1 MLLGLDGLFSTTATS
16 PIDQDNGHDFQCWL
30 EQVRSELGVADA
42 EGVVFWH
49 PKFEKTVAEKRR
61 RVTIH
66 LFDNALKPIG
76 FAKVSFDDGNDR
88 RLEAE
93 ARALH
98 KLEAQGVKRF
108 RYPKVL
114 SLSKAGEHVYLIVE
128 PLPETA
134 LPVALCPE
142 AFPEQ
147 AVAEYAG
154 PARHVPGDEV
164 RHLSWWQ
171 KYEEAVDTSCTD
183 FVEELSS
190 RIQDGVE
197 VCRAHGDMQPSNV
210 NSDGGDVWIF
220 DGEDCCHDAPCMSDA
235 VDFYMMPNF
244 RKTLANPIVQL
255 RRFADRFLS
264 DANTRVRLAVMLA
277 LAFRSTVCPED
288 AKLFMQHWNQIG

>member
-1 MLLGLDGLFSTTATS
+1 MLMGLDGLFSTTAAS
-16 PIDQDNGHDFQCWL
+16 PIDPDNGFDFQCWL
-30 EQVRSELGVADA
+30 EQVRSELGASDA

-49 PKFEKTVAEKRR
+49 PKFEDTAAEKRR
-61 RVTIH
+61 RVTVHI
-66 LFDNALKPIG
+66 FAGALKPIG
-76 FAKVSFDDGNDR
+76 FAKVSFDEENDR

-93 ARALH
+93 ARTLRE
-98 KLEAQGVKRF
+98 LETQGIQRF

-114 SLSKAGEHVYLIVE
+114 SLSKAGGHVYLIVE

-134 LPVALCPE
+134 LPVDLRPE
-142 AFPEQ
+142 AFPAQ

-164 RHLSWWQ
+164 RNLSWWR
-171 KYEEAVDTSCTD
+171 KYEEAVDTNCTE

-190 RIQDGVE
+190 RIRRGVE

-210 NSDGGDVWIF
+210 ISDGGDVWIF
-220 DGEDCCHDAPCMSDA
+220 DWEDCCLDAPCMTDA
-235 VDFYMMPNF
+235 VDFYMMLNF
-244 RKTLANPIVQL
+244 RKTLANPVVQL